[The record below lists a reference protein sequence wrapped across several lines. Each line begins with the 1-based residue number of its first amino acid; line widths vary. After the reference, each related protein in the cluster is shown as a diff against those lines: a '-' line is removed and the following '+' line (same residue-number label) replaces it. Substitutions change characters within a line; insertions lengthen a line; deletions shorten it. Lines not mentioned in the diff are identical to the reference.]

1 MEKDISIDSIS
12 KTFYFSEG
20 YYSSLDFIYK
30 YAKEVLVDEL
40 SGVGKNFFKKIF
52 TNLEEHR
59 YARIIGEE
67 VGSLYNN
74 VYPMAGISVNQDF
87 SGAGSRTR
95 MDMSHRLHRLN
106 PELTMPTIFEDRY
119 ISIQIGSNIY
129 KYNISMTAKF
139 DSAFSAS
146 NFISRI
152 YNTIHVNKQYYPD
165 YSVLKYKMDIELY
178 KLLRDIYRTEIK
190 TDEEFLKYLND
201 HSRYKFIREFD
212 KATGYIN
219 YFILLNVRPLAM
231 IQSPSQMDSNVNGL
245 RESSVSLN
253 IDLEIELPNT
263 IYINTPSFLLRDV
276 SVHLYNDINL
286 KDSKD
291 PKIANE
297 KKEASKDRKVSL
309 SEDAPKLVTM
319 PKIDN
324 KRIEEIHKKELRYT
338 GTISISSLTD
348 IFTIE
353 DKIIHKYLL
362 SKDQEFILKIFDE
375 NGDEIVPKKVNFYE
389 DTIDVI
395 LDMYVEETILVI
407 NIYG

>member
-1 MEKDISIDSIS
+1 M
-12 KTFYFSEG
+12 
-20 YYSSLDFIYK
+20 YK
-30 YAKEVLVDEL
+30 
-40 SGVGKNFFKKIF
+40 
-52 TNLEEHR
+52 R
-59 YARIIGEE
+59 
-67 VGSLYNN
+67 
-74 VYPMAGISVNQDF
+74 Q
-87 SGAGSRTR
+87 
-95 MDMSHRLHRLN
+95 
-106 PELTMPTIFEDRY
+106 
-119 ISIQIGSNIY
+119 
-129 KYNISMTAKF
+129 
-139 DSAFSAS
+139 
-146 NFISRI
+146 
-152 YNTIHVNKQYYPD
+152 
-165 YSVLKYKMDIELY
+165 
-178 KLLRDIYRTEIK
+178 
-190 TDEEFLKYLND
+190 
-201 HSRYKFIREFD
+201 
-212 KATGYIN
+212 
-219 YFILLNVRPLAM
+219 
-231 IQSPSQMDSNVNGL
+231 
-245 RESSVSLN
+245 
-253 IDLEIELPNT
+253 
-263 IYINTPSFLLRDV
+263 V

-291 PKIANE
+291 PKIVNE